1 MVQAAGGVLPGYRL
15 LFVASEAAPYVK
27 TGGLGDVVGA
37 LPRALA
43 ALGHEATVV
52 LPFYRRL
59 IATAPLPHPPVM
71 IEAPLGT
78 RRIPGRV
85 FELPP
90 PAPRV
95 RVLLIDQSVLFG
107 RVGLYQDESGRD
119 YADNCERYVYLCRA
133 AFEAA
138 EAFNLSV
145 DCIHAHDWQTGL
157 VPLYLREKYALT
169 PRFRSTAAV
178 FTIHN
183 LAYQGVFEPDKWQ
196 FLDLDQKL
204 LQPDGIEQYQRICLL
219 KAGIVGSDLFTTVSR
234 TYAREIQTSEFGCG
248 LDEVIVGNAD
258 RLVGIAN
265 GIDYQVWNPATDR
278 QLYQR
283 YTPKTWREGKAA
295 CKQRLMETFGLVPQP
310 ETPLVGFVSRLVD
323 QKGCDLLEH
332 SINAILD
339 LGVQMV
345 LLGTG
350 EKRYETFFAELAQ
363 RRGDVFAVRVAFDE
377 PLSHEIY
384 AGCDMFLMPSRFEP
398 CGLSQLYS
406 LRYGAV
412 PIVRAVG
419 GLADT
424 VVDATPATLANGTA
438 TGAVFEHYAPVALIS
453 AMRRA
458 LMLYRNPRLWEQVV
472 ERGMLQDWSWH
483 SSAQEYVRAY
493 RRAIERARQ
502 RQADASTTG
511 ETGNAPA

>member
-1 MVQAAGGVLPGYRL
+1 MGGGLPGYRL

-27 TGGLGDVVGA
+27 SGGLGDVVGA

-59 IATAPLPHPPVM
+59 IATPPLPHPPAL
-71 IEAPLGT
+71 IEAPLGE
-78 RRIPGRV
+78 RRLPGRV

-90 PAPRV
+90 PAPGV
-95 RVLLIDQSVLFG
+95 RVLLVDQPVLFG

-138 EAFNLSV
+138 EALNLAV

-157 VPLYLREKYALT
+157 VPIYLREIYASE
-169 PRFRSTAAV
+169 PRFRTTASV

-183 LAYQGVFEPDKWQ
+183 LAYQGVFETQKWP
-196 FLDLDQKL
+196 FFHLDRKL
-204 LQPDGIEQYQRICLL
+204 LQPEGIEQYLRICLL
-219 KAGIVGSDLFTTVSR
+219 KAGIVGSDIFTTVSR
-234 TYAREIQTSEFGCG
+234 SYAREIQSSEFGCG
-248 LDEVIVGNAD
+248 LDEVIVTHAE
-258 RLVGIAN
+258 RLVGIVN
-265 GIDYQVWNPATDR
+265 GIDYQVWNPAADP
-278 QLYQR
+278 QLCQR
-283 YTPKTWREGKAA
+283 YTPKTWRTGKAS
-295 CKQRLMETFGLVPQP
+295 CKQRLLASFGLP
-310 ETPLVGFVSRLVD
+310 TRADAPLVGFVSRLVD
-323 QKGCDLLEH
+323 QKGCDLLERT
-332 SINAILD
+332 IGAILD

-350 EKRYETFFAELAQ
+350 NKRYEALFAELAQ
-363 RRGDVFAVRVAFDE
+363 RRGDVFAARLAFDE

-398 CGLSQLYS
+398 CGLSQLYA

-424 VVDATPATLANGTA
+424 VVDATPAALADGTA
-438 TGAVFEHYAPVALIS
+438 TGVVFEHYAPIS
-453 AMRRA
+453 LTSAVRRA
-458 LMLYRNPRLWEQVV
+458 VTLYRNPRLWEQVV
-472 ERGMLQDWSWH
+472 ERGMAQDWSWQT
-483 SSAQEYVRAY
+483 SAQEYVRVY
-493 RRAIERARQ
+493 GRAIERARH
-502 RQADASTTG
+502 RAPIVAPSGG
-511 ETGNAPA
+511 ETRDAPA